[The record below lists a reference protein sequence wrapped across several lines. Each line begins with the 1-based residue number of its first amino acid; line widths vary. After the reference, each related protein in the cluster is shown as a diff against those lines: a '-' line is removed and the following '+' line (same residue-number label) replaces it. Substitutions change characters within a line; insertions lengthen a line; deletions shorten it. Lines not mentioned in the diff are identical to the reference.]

1 MSSHVPYEECKK
13 WTDES
18 LKNAIWNLEL
28 AELQA
33 KTALNVQQRFRL
45 RKPYSLKILFCKKCK
60 KFSPPI
66 SKSTYRIRNKVLVVS
81 CGRCGTIYR
90 RPLLN

>member
-33 KTALNVQQRFRL
+33 KTALNIQ
-45 RKPYSLKILFCKKCK
+45 KDSD
-60 KFSPPI
+60 
-66 SKSTYRIRNKVLVVS
+66 
-81 CGRCGTIYR
+81 
-90 RPLLN
+90 

>member
-1 MSSHVPYEECKK
+1 MLISLKRFMSSHVPYEECKK

-33 KTALNVQQRFRL
+33 KTALNIQ
-45 RKPYSLKILFCKKCK
+45 KDSD
-60 KFSPPI
+60 
-66 SKSTYRIRNKVLVVS
+66 
-81 CGRCGTIYR
+81 
-90 RPLLN
+90 